1 MERFKS
7 KPPEDREKILYTIFG
22 TMKES
27 VGIKVVKAIEEIE
40 KEGKRAKFSE
50 ICKKVNSP
58 ASVARYLP
66 ELIDLDVI
74 KVEYS
79 QPTKTGRKDTYYKVN
94 KDYDWIIGLTE

>member
-7 KPPEDREKILYTIFG
+7 KPLEDREKILYTIFG
-22 TMKES
+22 TGKEGF
-27 VGIKVVKAIEEIE
+27 GIQILKAIKETE
-40 KEGKRAKFSE
+40 KEGEKARFNRIS
-50 ICKKVNSP
+50 KKVGSP
-58 ASVARYLP
+58 SSVNRYLP

-74 KVEYS
+74 IVEYS

>member
-7 KPPEDREKILYTIFG
+7 KPLEDREKILYTIFG

-27 VGIKVVKAIEEIE
+27 VGIRVIKAIEEIE
-40 KEGKRAKFSE
+40 KEGKKAKFNE
-50 ICKKVNSP
+50 ICKKVRSP
-58 ASVARYLP
+58 ASVNRYLP

-74 KVEYS
+74 MVGYS

-94 KDYDWIIGLTE
+94 KDYKWIIDLTE